1 MKINNNVQQE
11 INKKFPK
18 KKIYD
23 LKINCHELMEEFDSY
38 IYTYL
43 TQYCPQEEK
52 QITRQKYQRRP
63 NRGLEKLRN
72 QKKQCRKELKR
83 LKNEGLEHL
92 QYYKYLMRQWR
103 DLMKK
108 HNKLR
113 LAVSKGEKAKAQKRT
128 EKLFR
133 KDPHK
138 FAQNVFRKKV
148 ARAPTFS
155 KAVAQEFYTRTYH
168 DADREHMYE
177 AMPEMVRPQV
187 PVSPFNTEAPTF
199 KEVQEIVH
207 HKRNAAAPGPNGIP
221 YTVYKKCPSILKKLH
236 EIFLRIWKD
245 GDIPDNWGVGFI
257 SLISKSEV

>member
-1 MKINNNVQQE
+1 
-11 INKKFPK
+11 
-18 KKIYD
+18 
-23 LKINCHELMEEFDSY
+23 
-38 IYTYL
+38 
-43 TQYCPQEEK
+43 
-52 QITRQKYQRRP
+52 
-63 NRGLEKLRN
+63 
-72 QKKQCRKELKR
+72 
-83 LKNEGLEHL
+83 
-92 QYYKYLMRQWR
+92 MRQWR

-138 FAQNVFRKKV
+138 FAQNVFRKKE

-177 AMPEMVRPQV
+177 AMPEMVRPQA
-187 PVSPFNTEAPTF
+187 PVSPFNTEAPTL

-257 SLISKSEV
+257 SLISKSEVCDDPEEFRPIAVTNTSGKIFLSIVSKRLERYLVSNKYLERQTQKGFLEGVSGCVEHAFTLWEALREAKEEQRSLVVSWIDLANA